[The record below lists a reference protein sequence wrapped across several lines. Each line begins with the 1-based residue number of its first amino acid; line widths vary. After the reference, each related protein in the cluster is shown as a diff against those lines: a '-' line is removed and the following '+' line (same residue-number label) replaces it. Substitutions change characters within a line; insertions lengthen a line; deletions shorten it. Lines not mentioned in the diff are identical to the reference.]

1 MTCIS
6 LPRLAK
12 RRKLL
17 FIKLVDLY
25 RSIVEK
31 CGSDLFSAIPPEDRA
46 GLRWEHVGSTSIGE
60 MISQLVFG

>member
-1 MTCIS
+1 M
-6 LPRLAK
+6 
-12 RRKLL
+12 
-17 FIKLVDLY
+17 VDLY